1 MLKLYTDKERLRAY
15 CKTNRCLWDSALAGM
30 NRLIFI
36 NTNEVY
42 VMGLNICKEQRRLET
57 SIEVVFQ

>member
-1 MLKLYTDKERLRAY
+1 MLKLYTGEERLIAY
-15 CKTNRCLWDSALAGM
+15 CKTNRCLWDNALAGM

-42 VMGLNICKEQRRLET
+42 VMGLNIYKEQRRLET